1 MERNS
6 TVKTIL
12 LICAAVAA
20 LASPA
25 AAQRFQTEAR
35 DGVRYLVPAEESTQT
50 EFANLIQSRAMDMG
64 FFSWPIPTEKV
75 AADHANRPRQVSN
88 CSGHDPDYIPAHE
101 LGGVS
106 DWRLA
111 NTKIAKAFIYEWM
124 AYGNAIKAK
133 DCTCDT
139 LKADWSEAVSAFDT
153 LTEGVENFRLFT
165 KVPGRMR
172 DQIKHDY
179 DRMCDI
185 TMLLELE

>member
-1 MERNS
+1 M
-6 TVKTIL
+6 KTL
-12 LICAAVAA
+12 LLTCVTVAA

-25 AAQRFQTEAR
+25 TAQRFQTEAR
-35 DGVRYLVPAEESTQT
+35 DGVRYLVPKDESTQT
-50 EFANLIQSRAMDMG
+50 EFANLIQSRAMEMG

-75 AADHANRPRQVSN
+75 AADQANRPRQVSN
-88 CSGHDPDYIPAHE
+88 CSDHNAEYRPAHSFTAKDDQRTRKV
-101 LGGVS
+101 GQ
-106 DWRLA
+106 
-111 NTKIAKAFIYEWM
+111 TKAFIYEWM

-139 LKADWSEAVSAFDT
+139 LKADWSEAVSAFDS
-153 LTEGVENFRLFT
+153 LTEGVENVRLYT
-165 KVPGRMR
+165 DVSGRMR